1 MRAMRLCLFAL
12 TGFGNSVL
20 AEVAKS
26 SIIDEIIVFTRE
38 EKGKFPYYSCGQLT
52 DLCNRIGI
60 KAYID
65 QDMASTEVYE
75 LLREYKPDI
84 MLVATFDKKIPLK
97 ISTIPRMG
105 AINIHPS
112 LLPDYR
118 GPTPTHW
125 AIINGES
132 ESGVTFHYISEDF
145 DLGDILFQERT
156 SIGKLIDGEL
166 RKTLANLACS
176 MIDPFLMKYMNG
188 ELNPKPQNEN
198 EGSYYP
204 KVTSKEGIILLK
216 SGRYDRDNLVRGVTP
231 YPGIWILG

>member
-1 MRAMRLCLFAL
+1 MRLCLFAL

-20 AEVAKS
+20 EEVTNS
-26 SIIDEIIVFTRE
+26 PIIDEIIVFTRE
-38 EKGKFPYYSCGQLT
+38 ERGKFPYYSCEQLT
-52 DLCNRIGI
+52 DLCERLGVQ
-60 KAYID
+60 AYID
-65 QDMASTEVYE
+65 RDMASTKVYE
-75 LLREYKPDI
+75 LLEEYKPDI
-84 MLVATFDKKIPLK
+84 MLVATFDKKIPLS
-97 ISTIPRMG
+97 ISKIPRMG

-112 LLPDYR
+112 LLPNYR

-145 DLGDILFQERT
+145 DLGDILFQEKI
-156 SIGKLIDGEL
+156 SVGKLIDGQL
-166 RKTLANLACS
+166 RKTLADLASS
-176 MIDPFLMKYMNG
+176 MIHPFLVKYIKG

-204 KVTSKEGIILLK
+204 KLTSKEGIVLLK
-216 SGRYDRDNLVRGVTP
+216 SGRFDRDNLVRGVTP